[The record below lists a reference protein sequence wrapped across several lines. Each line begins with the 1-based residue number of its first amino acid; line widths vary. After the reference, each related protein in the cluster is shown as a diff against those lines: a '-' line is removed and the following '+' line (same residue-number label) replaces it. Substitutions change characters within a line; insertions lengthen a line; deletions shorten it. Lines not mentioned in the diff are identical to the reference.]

1 MTRQEANRKIIAR
14 LAALNEAHGDQRFGQ
29 LLVNAEVTHDISDQT
44 QGWAAPVNAVFY
56 NEESSTIL
64 ERVQKAC
71 ERLFYGRKD

>member
-1 MTRQEANRKIIAR
+1 MTRKEVNREIIAR
-14 LAALNEAHGDQRFGQ
+14 LALLNEEMSDQRFGQ

-71 ERLFYGRKD
+71 ERFFYGKSK

>member
-29 LLVNAEVTHDISDQT
+29 LLVNAEVTHDISDQIP
-44 QGWAAPVNAVFY
+44 GWAAPVNMVSY
-56 NEESSTIL
+56 NEESATIL

-71 ERLFYGRKD
+71 ERLFYGKSK